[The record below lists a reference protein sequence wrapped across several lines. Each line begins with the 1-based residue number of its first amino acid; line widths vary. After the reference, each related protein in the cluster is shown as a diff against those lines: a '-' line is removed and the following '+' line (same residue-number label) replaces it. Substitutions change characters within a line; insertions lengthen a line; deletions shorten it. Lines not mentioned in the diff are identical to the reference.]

1 MLIGNKLYY
10 FDSLD
15 STNQYAKTLLS
26 DAPEGAV
33 ILVDEQTAGR
43 ARFGKTW
50 FSPEGG
56 LWMSVIL
63 YPPEHSL
70 IAIIAGIAVCK
81 TLHMNGI
88 LTGIKWPN
96 DIMLNGKKIGGILT
110 EIVDK
115 AVILGIGIN
124 LNIRKFPD
132 ELKDTASSIFLETK
146 KHLEKKMIFDMLC
159 RRLDDCY
166 QILKEKQ
173 IRELLTEWRHYTI
186 LLGQEVI
193 IEMPDR
199 KVRGKVLD
207 ISNDGALVIMNTDGN
222 IERIVAG
229 TCHLKQRE

>member
-1 MLIGNKLYY
+1 M
-10 FDSLD
+10 
-15 STNQYAKTLLS
+15 
-26 DAPEGAV
+26 
-33 ILVDEQTAGR
+33 
-43 ARFGKTW
+43 
-50 FSPEGG
+50 
-56 LWMSVIL
+56 
-63 YPPEHSL
+63 
-70 IAIIAGIAVCK
+70 
-81 TLHMNGI
+81 
-88 LTGIKWPN
+88 
-96 DIMLNGKKIGGILT
+96 
-110 EIVDK
+110 
-115 AVILGIGIN
+115 ILGIGIN